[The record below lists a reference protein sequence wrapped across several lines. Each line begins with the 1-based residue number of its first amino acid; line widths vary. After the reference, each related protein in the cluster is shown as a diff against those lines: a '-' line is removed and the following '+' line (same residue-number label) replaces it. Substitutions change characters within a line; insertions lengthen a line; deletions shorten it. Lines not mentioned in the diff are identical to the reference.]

1 MPISGKDIASSDD
14 HAGRPGS
21 FARTRSVLARR
32 QLLLIGVGMVTLL
45 LLTAVF
51 APQIASRSPYEIGV
65 APPLAPPS
73 SEFLMGSDKLGRD
86 LFARIVFGARS
97 TLLLSLPPVGLAVLV
112 GMAFGLMA
120 GYAGGR
126 LDETIMRLMDIFMA
140 FPALLMALS
149 IVSVLG
155 PSIPNLILTI
165 SILYTPAMVRIVRG
179 PVLVVKEKEY
189 IDAAR
194 VVGARDHRI
203 VVRHILPNVVS
214 PIIVQATLLVANAI
228 ILAAALAYLGFGA
241 PPPAPN
247 WGSMLTTGR
256 LYLTTAPWLSLF
268 PGLAI
273 VWSTAAFILLGNGL
287 RDWIDPRRR

>member
-1 MPISGKDIASSDD
+1 M
-14 HAGRPGS
+14 
-21 FARTRSVLARR
+21 
-32 QLLLIGVGMVTLL
+32 M
-45 LLTAVF
+45 
-51 APQIASRSPYEIGV
+51 
-65 APPLAPPS
+65 
-73 SEFLMGSDKLGRD
+73 M
-86 LFARIVFGARS
+86 
-97 TLLLSLPPVGLAVLV
+97 
-112 GMAFGLMA
+112 
-120 GYAGGR
+120 
-126 LDETIMRLMDIFMA
+126 
-140 FPALLMALS
+140 LMALS